1 MVHQFYQSRVS
12 DEFVLRGN
20 AGILKCLIPS
30 FVTDFIEV
38 DAWVSNDGETFV
50 ENNSDLGK
58 ILIGIIIKSWNSFL
72 PKFRFFCF
80 NDSNK
85 CFSC

>member
-38 DAWVSNDGETFV
+38 DAWVSNDGETFI
-50 ENNSDLGK
+50 ENNEDLGIK
-58 ILIGIIIKSWNSFL
+58 I
-72 PKFRFFCF
+72 CF
-80 NDSNK
+80 
-85 CFSC
+85 

>member
-38 DAWVSNDGETFV
+38 DAWVSNDGGTFV

-58 ILIGIIIKSWNSFL
+58 KFYWNNYQILEFL
-72 PKFRFFCF
+72 FSSFRFFCF
-80 NDSNK
+80 ND
-85 CFSC
+85 

>member
-58 ILIGIIIKSWNSFL
+58 KFNWNRKFTNPGIPFFFLSFL
-72 PKFRFFCF
+72 LF
-80 NDSNK
+80 
-85 CFSC
+85 